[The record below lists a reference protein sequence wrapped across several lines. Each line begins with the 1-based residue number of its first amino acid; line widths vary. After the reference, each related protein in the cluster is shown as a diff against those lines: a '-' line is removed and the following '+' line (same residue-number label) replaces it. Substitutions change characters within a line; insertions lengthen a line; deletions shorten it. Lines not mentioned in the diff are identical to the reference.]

1 MTSEPVEIGERR
13 LHPAY
18 LIISLGRSVRTLV
31 PVIAVGIW
39 KAPGWAIAIF
49 AALIALRSLGEWWA
63 RTYAVQDGS
72 LRVQSGLFNKTQH
85 TIGINRITA
94 LDAERGLVQRVFR
107 VWGLKVQT
115 PGNDHRSSVH
125 LVCLSASALDELRS
139 ALRPQGILV
148 NPAVA
153 PEDPAVTL
161 AVLDTRT
168 LLIAAV
174 TGTSVPLIMA
184 GAAATFGR
192 ARDLLPERTFHR
204 LTRDVFVGG
213 TTTVLLLLAAAVLSV
228 LAGIG
233 LTSLRLARF
242 TLVRDGDRLRISRG
256 LIAQRSGT
264 IPVERVQAVRI
275 VQGCWRRMLGYCA
288 LEVEVAGLSTSND
301 TERSLFPLLRVD
313 AAIDL
318 VRRALPEL
326 QWTPGP
332 LRVVPR
338 RAVRRYFTLPVLC
351 GLVATLGLVWLPG
364 WGTYL
369 ALIPIPVGLLVGW
382 GQAADAAW
390 AIDATTVSF
399 RWRRVLA
406 THTVIARRSRVQL
419 IEVTR
424 TPFQRRAGLAG
435 VRMLLSSKRKARLRH
450 VDAEDALV
458 LLHEVGRGAAS
469 STHPDGP
476 VTSPDEPVAT
486 YRER

>member
-1 MTSEPVEIGERR
+1 MTSDPAVIAERR

-18 LIISLGRSVRTLV
+18 LVISLGRSIRTLL
-31 PVIAVGIW
+31 PLIAVGIW
-39 KAPGWAIAIF
+39 KAPGWAVAVL
-49 AALIALRSLGEWWA
+49 AGLIALRALGEWWA

-72 LRVQSGLFNKTQH
+72 LRVRSGLFNQTRH

-94 LDAERGLVQRVFR
+94 LDAERGVVQRIFR

-125 LVCLSASALDELRS
+125 LVCLSAPALAALRT
-139 ALRPQGILV
+139 ALRPPGLV
-148 NPAVA
+148 TETPV

-161 AVLDTRT
+161 AALDTRT

-174 TGTSVPLIMA
+174 TGTSVPLILA

-204 LTRDVFVGG
+204 LTREVFVGG
-213 TTTVLLLLAAAVLSV
+213 TTTALLLLAAAALAV

-242 TLVRDGDRLRISRG
+242 SLARDGDRLRISRG

-264 IPVERVQAVRI
+264 IPVDRVQAVRI
-275 VQGCWRRMLGYCA
+275 VQGWWRRMLGYCA
-288 LEVEVAGLSTSND
+288 LEVEVAGLSTSDD
-301 TERSLFPLLRVD
+301 TERSLFPLLRLD
-313 AAIDL
+313 AALDL
-318 VRRALPEL
+318 VSRALPEL
-326 QWTPGP
+326 RWTPGP
-332 LRVVPR
+332 LTPVPG
-338 RAVRRYFTLPVLC
+338 RARRRYLSLPVLC
-351 GLVATLGLVWLPG
+351 AAPIAFGLYWLPG

-369 ALIPIPVGLLVGW
+369 AVVPVPLALLVGW
-382 GQAADAAW
+382 GQAMDAAW
-390 AIDATTVSF
+390 SFDATTVTF

-419 IEVTR
+419 LEVTR
-424 TPFQRRAGLAG
+424 TPFQRRVGLAG
-435 VRMLLSSKRKARLRH
+435 VRLLLSSKRKARLRH
-450 VDAEDALV
+450 LEADDALV
-458 LLHEVGRGAAS
+458 LLHQVGRGAPSRPAA
-469 STHPDGP
+469 D
-476 VTSPDEPVAT
+476 VVDTSPGAPVAT